1 MGDQKYLYRAQK
13 SNVWLN
19 VFINMETDSVS
30 SIQFL
35 LISQV
40 FDCRRK
46 SVTNIQKYNATQC
59 TQIRTQMFRQIYRK
73 AVTNIPDQFICE
85 GLSSHCSEP
94 RSFAP
99 YSWRLGHVCP
109 AVHFHHNR
117 TLQQNWDKIKYP
129 QLEKS
134 KSKKQKCKTNKKN
147 IGTHVSRGS
156 FPSQS
161 DFATKLG

>member
-1 MGDQKYLYRAQK
+1 
-13 SNVWLN
+13 
-19 VFINMETDSVS
+19 METDSVS

-73 AVTNIPDQFICE
+73 AVTNIPDHFICE

-94 RSFAP
+94 KSFAP

-134 KSKKQKCKTNKKN
+134 KSKKPKKRKQKTLVPCVPWFNSIPIRLCNKTGIK
-147 IGTHVSRGS
+147 
-156 FPSQS
+156 
-161 DFATKLG
+161 